1 MFNTILKRKLSD
13 NQVSNIFI
21 NAIFESVDLGWG
33 EIASMI
39 NDDPAFT
46 KSPDLNNLNSGE
58 FGLIVITANLSLLES
73 IFEVEQAT
81 RVERLIFQKLSKIY
95 DMNELDFENLIR
107 SYQSFISRV
116 NHPSKNIVYGM
127 SKAVFHKYRLNEYQ
141 DEYFKRMQAP
151 NPLFLKRMDEVM
163 SNFIWNWDA
172 FLKKYKLS

>member
-21 NAIFESVDLGWG
+21 NAIFESVDLGWV

-95 DMNELDFENLIR
+95 DMNELDSCFLDIT
-107 SYQSFISRV
+107 ICSR
-116 NHPSKNIVYGM
+116 IVY
-127 SKAVFHKYRLNEYQ
+127 L
-141 DEYFKRMQAP
+141 YF
-151 NPLFLKRMDEVM
+151 
-163 SNFIWNWDA
+163 
-172 FLKKYKLS
+172 